1 VRPPTRSPIIDTHA
15 HLDEPVFDPDRDEV
29 LDRARASGVRRFI
42 NIAYSPER
50 WTSSRLLRDRHPDIE
65 IAIGV
70 HPMLASEFDSE
81 LAGRLAATVT
91 DCRPVAI
98 GETGF
103 DFSRPLPTP
112 DQQTRAFRA
121 QLEMAVTERLP
132 VVIHQRGAAEALM
145 TELDRWPE
153 MERIVLHSF
162 DATPRLADWA
172 VERGCFVGIGGLA
185 TRRSA
190 SELRLLLARIPT
202 DRLLLETDAP
212 YLPPPGAGSRRNEPA
227 NLPRIVELLAPLWN
241 LDHHELCRITAAT
254 ATALFALQPLAP
266 SVRRDALTARAT

>member
-1 VRPPTRSPIIDTHA
+1 MSPPTRSPIVDTHT
-15 HLDEPVFDPDRDEV
+15 HLDEPDFDPDQDEV

-50 WTSSRLLRDRHPDIE
+50 WTSSRRLADQHPDVE

-70 HPMLASEFDSE
+70 HPMLASEFDLD
-81 LAGRLAATVT
+81 LAARLAATVA
-91 DCRPVAI
+91 DFRPVAI

-103 DFSRPLPTP
+103 DFSRPLPTAE
-112 DQQTRAFRA
+112 QQTRAFRT
-121 QLEMAVTERLP
+121 QLETAAAESLP
-132 VVIHQRGAAEALM
+132 VVIHQRDAAEALM

-153 MERIVLHSF
+153 MEKIVLHSF

-172 VERGCFVGIGGLA
+172 IERACFIGIGGLA

-190 SELRLLLARIPT
+190 SKLRRLLTRIPT

-227 NLPRIVELLAPLWN
+227 NLPRIAELLAPLWN
-241 LDHHELCRITAAT
+241 LDRDELSRITEAN
-254 ATALFALQPLAP
+254 ATALFELQPLAP
-266 SVRRDALTARAT
+266 SIRRDAIRESAI